1 MNGSFVEDT
10 AQHTGREPAD
20 VDVVTFTQI
29 PVDAVRAEPSLFD
42 PGTNKSRYGVDS
54 YFVDMSAGDS
64 VYLIRRVAYWNSLWS
79 HDREGKWKGYVQV
92 SLSADEDAAARA
104 ALDAAANE
112 EAAE

>member
-1 MNGSFVEDT
+1 M
-10 AQHTGREPAD
+10 QHAGREPAD
-20 VDVVTFTQI
+20 VDVVTFAHVPDEATQ
-29 PVDAVRAEPSLFD
+29 AEPSLFNSEA
-42 PGTNKSRYGVDS
+42 NKSRYGIDS
-54 YFVDMSAGDS
+54 YFVDTSTGDPA
-64 VYLIRRVAYWNSLWS
+64 YLIRRVAYWNSLWS